1 MGIMLIEAS
10 ASSSPLIT
18 ADMLTPITE
27 TITDNVGVILPALLP
42 VLGLIVVIGLVP
54 KLIKRFAS

>member
-1 MGIMLIEAS
+1 METTA
-10 ASSSPLIT
+10 ATLIT
-18 ADMLTPITE
+18 ADMMNPIVE
-27 TITDNVGVILPALLP
+27 TITDNVGVMLPALLP